1 MEGSLLALIDLP
13 DEVLLLI
20 LKNLDNIEVL
30 YLFIDLNKR
39 FNKLVH
45 DSIFTNHLTM
55 IRCSSN
61 GSFDRLDEQIHDRFC
76 SQILSSIHHNIKWLD
91 VECSFM
97 EDVLLCTSYPNLSGL
112 DLHNIAKNIA
122 LRIFTKETPLTHIF
136 QDKIS
141 SLVIDVVE
149 CESSSM
155 NDTSN
160 SNIFAH
166 ILTLFSKL
174 TYFDYRS
181 SFWYQS
187 LFEMSTTISSKLI

>member
-112 DLHNIAKNIA
+112 DLYNIAKNIA
-122 LRIFTKETPLTHIF
+122 LRIFT
-136 QDKIS
+136 
-141 SLVIDVVE
+141 
-149 CESSSM
+149 
-155 NDTSN
+155 
-160 SNIFAH
+160 
-166 ILTLFSKL
+166 
-174 TYFDYRS
+174 
-181 SFWYQS
+181 
-187 LFEMSTTISSKLI
+187 

>member
-1 MEGSLLALIDLP
+1 MDGSLLTLIDLP

-30 YLFIDLNKR
+30 YLIIDLNKR

-76 SQILSSIHHNIKWLD
+76 SQILPSIHHNIKWLD
-91 VECSFM
+91 VECSSM

-112 DLHNIAKNIA
+112 GLHNIEKNIA
-122 LRIFTKETPLTHIF
+122 LCLFTDETPLTHIF

-149 CESSSM
+149 CESS
-155 NDTSN
+155 
-160 SNIFAH
+160 
-166 ILTLFSKL
+166 
-174 TYFDYRS
+174 
-181 SFWYQS
+181 
-187 LFEMSTTISSKLI
+187 